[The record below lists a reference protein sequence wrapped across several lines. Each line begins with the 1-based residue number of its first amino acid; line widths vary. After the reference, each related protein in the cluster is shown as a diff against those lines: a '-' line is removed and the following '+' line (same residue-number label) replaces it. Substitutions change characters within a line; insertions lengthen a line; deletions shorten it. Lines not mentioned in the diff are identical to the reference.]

1 MIMKA
6 SWFSLIALSLLWPAG
21 LAAQDRPGPPARS
34 AVRGSRGSPPGPQT
48 TGDYASDIV
57 VVRDAQ
63 AQALDQVQSAGEEA
77 QDARAQAAAASA
89 VSEMEKA
96 LALLDEAKSSPAK
109 LPSALAAEQAAYQA
123 LLKLSARE
131 FQVSRSRNRGQQAGN
146 RAGQPN
152 QRQLD
157 QLDLRSEE
165 NRYETQRQATPQQ
178 TPQQRE
184 QLAVLNRLKELAQR
198 QQDLN
203 QRLQELQTALQEAR
217 TETERADIR
226 EQLKRL
232 RDQEREMLA
241 DVDELRQRMD
251 RPENQSR
258 MSDAREQLDQT
269 RSQVQRA
276 ADELDKQAVSQALA
290 NSTRAE
296 RQLEQLRDDFRK
308 QSSGQFVEEMR
319 QMREEARQL
328 AQREEQIRQGI
339 AERADPQRKSLSDAG
354 KTQELVNQIAEQ
366 RATLTNLFSQMRD
379 ISDRAEVPEPLL
391 SKELYDTL
399 RKAMQQNTDNALSMT
414 SELVR
419 RSFPEQAGPIEQ
431 RARQDINELKRGV
444 EQAAGS
450 VLGDETEALRQAKRE
465 LDDLTQQVQR
475 EIAQATGQDGS
486 SSNLMERGTANVAGG
501 ARTNLLGLAGEP
513 GERTNSLARQLR
525 NFSAEARRAQTGQA
539 RPDNPDTASQREAQ
553 AGQPGE
559 RGQQPGGERAGQ
571 PGAERGG
578 QPAQLAQGGGRQNQD
593 QSSTAAA
600 RGGNRAG
607 LSGLDQPGERAG
619 NGVRLGGNYL
629 DRGGY
634 AGGWYG
640 GWYGPLTGTN
650 YVDWYERLGNVEEMV
665 DSADLRAQLA
675 RIRDRARVIRDELR
689 HTGVQPKWP
698 LVDLQVAQPLAEV
711 RDRVAEELARRESA
725 EALVPIDRD
734 PVPTRYSELVRKYY
748 ETLGAGR

>member
-1 MIMKA
+1 MNA
-6 SWFSLIALSLLWPAG
+6 SSFSLIFLSLLCAAVLP
-21 LAAQDRPGPPARS
+21 AQDRPNASPRPA
-34 AVRGSRGSPPGPQT
+34 AARGSRGAPPGPQT
-48 TGDYASDIV
+48 TGDYASDVV

-63 AQALDQVQSAGEEA
+63 AQALEQVQSTGEEA
-77 QDARAQAAAASA
+77 QDARAQAAAEAA
-89 VSEMEKA
+89 AGEMKRA
-96 LALLDEAKSSPAK
+96 LALLDEAKAAPAK
-109 LPSALAAEQAAYQA
+109 LPAALAAEQAAYQA

-131 FQVSRSRNRGQQAGN
+131 YQVSRSRSRGQQSGS

-152 QRQLD
+152 QRQID

-165 NRYETQRQATPQQ
+165 NRYETQRQAGPQQ
-178 TPQQRE
+178 SPQQRE

-217 TETERADIR
+217 TEAERADIR
-226 EQLKRL
+226 DQLKRL
-232 RDQEREMLA
+232 RDEERDMLA

-258 MSDAREQLDQT
+258 MSDARQQLDQT

-276 ADELDKQAVSQALA
+276 ADELEKQAVSQALA

-319 QMREEARQL
+319 QMREEARQM

-339 AERADPQRKSLSDAG
+339 AERADPQHKSLSDAG
-354 KTQELVNQIAEQ
+354 KTQELVNQIARQ
-366 RATLTNLFSQMRD
+366 RATLTNLLAQMRD
-379 ISDRAEVPEPLL
+379 VSERAETPEPLL

-399 RKAMQQNTDNALSMT
+399 RQAMQQNTDNALSIT

-431 RARQDINELKRGV
+431 RARQDINDLKRGV
-444 EQAAGS
+444 EQAANS
-450 VLGDETEALRQAKRE
+450 VLGDETESLRLAKRE

-475 EIAQATGQDGS
+475 EIAQATGQGES
-486 SSNLMERGTANVAGG
+486 RSNLTARGTAGTTG
-501 ARTNLLGLAGEP
+501 ATRTNLAGLAGGP
-513 GERTNSLARQLR
+513 GSRTNSLARQLR
-525 NFSAEARRAQTGQA
+525 DVSEEARQAQAGQGQ
-539 RPDNPDTASQREAQ
+539 PDTADATSQREAQ

-559 RGQQPGGERAGQ
+559 RGQRPGGERAGQ
-571 PGAERGG
+571 PGQLARGG
-578 QPAQLAQGGGRQNQD
+578 NGQD
-593 QSSTAAA
+593 QDQNDAAAA

-607 LSGLDQPGERAG
+607 LPRPDQPGGRDAG
-619 NGVRLGGNYL
+619 GLRLGGNYA

-665 DSADLRAQLA
+665 DSAELRAQLA
-675 RIRDRARVIRDELR
+675 RIRDRARVFRDALR
-689 HTGVQPKWP
+689 RTGEQPKWP